1 MILWPLKNLFSNFT
15 GLLPILFYIDHIK
28 SLGGE
33 FMAKIN
39 KIKLES
45 LKQTKKF
52 YIWALKYEDLTKK
65 RREAYSLALESIE
78 KIIREKEESGEKRK
92 HNYFSKKIY

>member
-1 MILWPLKNLFSNFT
+1 MPR
-15 GLLPILFYIDHIK
+15 
-28 SLGGE
+28 
-33 FMAKIN
+33 IN

-78 KIIREKEESGEKRK
+78 KITREKEESVEK
-92 HNYFSKKIY
+92 KKA

>member
-1 MILWPLKNLFSNFT
+1 MPR
-15 GLLPILFYIDHIK
+15 
-28 SLGGE
+28 
-33 FMAKIN
+33 IN

-78 KIIREKEESGEKRK
+78 KIIREKEESVEK
-92 HNYFSKKIY
+92 KKA